1 MIGDVTLD
9 DSDVVLVREVAYLVN
24 VSDILHLY
32 DVRTIQNYLIWRFM
46 MNRASSMPRKVRTT
60 REQFD
65 RVFKGTTAEPTR
77 STTCSNYVNDN
88 MGFAVSRLYVQKY
101 FDDNARNQSRDII
114 ANIRISMINLINNAS
129 WMETDDKAKAVDK
142 VRSAFNIFSNE
153 RHS

>member
-1 MIGDVTLD
+1 MD
-9 DSDVVLVREVAYLVN
+9 DSDVVLVSEVAYLVN
-24 VSDILHLY
+24 VSDILHTF
-32 DVRTIQNYLIWRFM
+32 DVRVVQNYLIWRFM
-46 MNRASSMPRKVRTT
+46 MNRASSMPRKVRST

-114 ANIRISMINLINNAS
+114 ANIRVSMINLINNAS
-129 WMETDDKAKAVDK
+129 WMDDDSKAKAVDK
-142 VRSAFNIFSNE
+142 VIPSLNPFK
-153 RHS
+153 